1 MIANLLLA
9 SALHGGPAVRPFDPA
24 ASAAQNA
31 PTVRIWLNDNGRYR
45 PGDKAKV
52 TVRSS
57 GDGYLV
63 VVNVDPNKRVRV
75 LYPLNPGDDDFVRGG
90 KKFDIPGRGGRET
103 FQVDPRLGQGT
114 VYAAVSPNPLHFE
127 KYVDGDQWNFR
138 ALDAVRGSGDVEA
151 DLNDFASNVSQ
162 ANFDYDLLGYSV
174 ARRPA
179 DTYAPY
185 ARFGY
190 PYYGWG
196 YPYYPAF
203 GSGVFFGLHFC
214 HPFGRF
220 DWDDRP
226 FRRFR

>member
-1 MIANLLLA
+1 MIATLLLA
-9 SALHGGPAVRPFDPA
+9 SALHGGPAVRPFDPP
-24 ASAAQNA
+24 ASTA
-31 PTVRIWLNDNGRYR
+31 PTVRLWLNDNGRYR

-57 GDGYLV
+57 NDGYLF
-63 VVNVDPNKRVRV
+63 VVNVDPSKRVRV
-75 LYPLNPGDDDFVRGG
+75 LYPLNPGDDAFIRGG
-90 KKFDIPGRGGRET
+90 KKFDIAGRGGRET

-114 VYAAVSPNPLHFE
+114 VYAAVSPRPFHFDQ
-127 KYVDGDQWNFR
+127 YADGNQWNFR
-138 ALDAVRGSGDVEA
+138 ALDAVHGSGDVEA
-151 DLNDFASNVSQ
+151 DLNDFASKVAQ
-162 ANFDYDLLGYSV
+162 GTFDYDLLGYSV

-179 DTYAPY
+179 YTYAPWG
-185 ARFGY
+185 FSY

-203 GSGVFFGLHFC
+203 GSGVFFGLHFG
-214 HPFGRF
+214 HPFRRF

>member
-31 PTVRIWLNDNGRYR
+31 PTVRIWLNNDGRYR

-52 TVRSS
+52 SVRSS
-57 GDGYLV
+57 NDGYLV
-63 VVNVDPNKRVRV
+63 VVNVDPSKRVRV

-114 VYAAVSPNPLHFE
+114 VYAAVSPKPFHFDQ
-127 KYVDGDQWNFR
+127 YVNGDQWNFR
-138 ALDAVRGSGDVEA
+138 ALDAVRRSGDIEA

-162 ANFDYDLLGYSV
+162 ASFDYDLLGYSI

-179 DTYAPY
+179 YTYRPY
-185 ARFGY
+185 FGWGY
-190 PYYGWG
+190 PYSGFD

-203 GSGVFFGLHFC
+203 GRGFFFGLG
-214 HPFGRF
+214 FGHSYRRF
-220 DWDDRP
+220 DWDDGP